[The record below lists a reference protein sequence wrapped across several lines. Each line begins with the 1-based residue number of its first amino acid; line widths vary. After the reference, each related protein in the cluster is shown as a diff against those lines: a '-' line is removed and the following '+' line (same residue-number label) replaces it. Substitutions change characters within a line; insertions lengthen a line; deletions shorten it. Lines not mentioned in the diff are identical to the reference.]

1 LKRKE
6 YIMEIKVLGPGCPKC
21 EQTEQRVKEAIA
33 ESGVK
38 ASVKKVKDIMEI
50 AKHGVFMTPA
60 VVVDGEVK
68 SVGKVPSKE
77 DIKGWITQ

>member
-1 LKRKE
+1 
-6 YIMEIKVLGPGCPKC
+6 MEIKVLGPGCPKC
-21 EQTEQRVKEAIA
+21 EQTEQRVKEVIA
-33 ESGVK
+33 ESGTE
-38 ASVKKVKDIMEI
+38 ASVEKIKDIMEI

-77 DIKGWITQ
+77 EIKGWITQ

>member
-1 LKRKE
+1 
-6 YIMEIKVLGPGCPKC
+6 MEIKVLGPGCPKC
-21 EQTEQRVKEAIA
+21 EQTEKLLKEAVA
-33 ESGVK
+33 EAGMDVSIT
-38 ASVKKVKDIMEI
+38 KVKDIMEI

-77 DIKGWITQ
+77 DIKGWITH